1 MPSHIIPRH
10 PPTESA
16 RLAAEAVNAG
26 GVVLIPTDTC
36 YGLSADAAAA
46 EAIRRGEKLKGREGK
61 PFNVL
66 LKDVAAL
73 EQVAAPLPPC
83 FERLRGVLVPGPLTL
98 VVRSEKL
105 SFSSDG
111 TLAVRVPKDEFLEA
125 VLEKIRQQGIISTSA
140 NPSGGAEP
148 YALEDVTKAILRGVD
163 LSVDAGRLP
172 PTPPSS
178 ILDLTKE
185 PPVLLREGA
194 VSKERIE
201 EILQTRVA
209 QAAAP

>member
-1 MPSHIIPRH
+1 MQSHIVPRH
-10 PPTESA
+10 PLQESA
-16 RLAAEAVNAG
+16 RLAAEVVNTG

-36 YGLSADAAAA
+36 YGLSAGAAAA
-46 EAIRRGEKLKGREGK
+46 EAIRRVEKLKGREGK

-73 EQVAAPLPPC
+73 ERVATSLPPC

-111 TLAVRVPKDEFLEA
+111 TLAVRVPRNEFLEA
-125 VLEKIRQQGIISTSA
+125 VMEKVREEGIISTSA

-148 YALEDVTKAILRGVD
+148 YALDDVAKAILQGVD

-185 PPVLLREGA
+185 PPALLREGA
-194 VSKERIE
+194 VSRARIE
-201 EILQTRVA
+201 EVLRTAVA
-209 QAAAP
+209 